1 MANPRPTHP
10 RLFLI
15 ADPGDAADSVAV
27 ALSTRFTVQRL
38 APGASVPVLSPDEAV
53 IRLGTGPEAPSA
65 AGGGATSGAG
75 SASGAGIVNPIEA
88 APLALI
94 NAIGEGACLCSSD
107 GQVLWANDRFRQME
121 EFAKA
126 RVAELCREA
135 ANWFTEQIASGRMR
149 GGSMDRRSEIVV
161 PDTSRIYDAIISPEL
176 SSVSDL
182 DDLITGSGALGQ
194 GGGSG
199 GNPFARVAAT
209 VRDVTTDRRLKRKLD
224 AIDRA
229 GSELVRWDADAVRRL
244 NVFERLQL
252 VEHKI
257 VRVCKDLLNFDH
269 FVIRLIDRR
278 SGKLELVVSSGLPQ
292 EAAEIEMYPSLEGNG
307 ISGYVAATG
316 RSYICPDTE
325 KDPRFLPGL
334 AGAKSSLTVPL
345 RLHDKVVGTF
355 DVESQQVA
363 AFGEDDRQFAEIF
376 GRYVALS
383 LNMLDLLVV
392 ERSSTNEAV
401 TGLVEGE
408 LREPIQHI
416 LEETDWLKSIAARD
430 PEAAAHL
437 EKIRAELESIR
448 KKVRNV
454 ASGPQT
460 LLGVEEAMA
469 TRKHEPLLQNKR
481 VLVADDEPNMRRLIH
496 DILHNRGCEVEVFE
510 NGAQA
515 IEALQQAG
523 AKSRPP
529 YHLVLSDIK
538 MPDKNGYEVFAAARA
553 LLPGVPVILMTG
565 FGYDPHHSIVRA
577 SQEGLQSVLFKPFQ
591 VERLLEECR
600 KGLAGGQ

>member
-38 APGASVPVLSPDEAV
+38 APGAPVPVLSPDEAV
-53 IRLGTGPEAPSA
+53 IRLGTGGGGVSGRDSSA
-65 AGGGATSGAG
+65 APGAG
-75 SASGAGIVNPIEA
+75 LPPNASTLPSPAEA

-121 EFAKA
+121 EFARA

-176 SSVSDL
+176 SSVGDWDESA
-182 DDLITGSGALGQ
+182 IVAGI
-194 GGGSG
+194 
-199 GNPFARVAAT
+199 NPFSRVAAT

-292 EAAEIEMYPSLEGNG
+292 EAAEIEMFPSLEGNG

-416 LEETDWLKSIAARD
+416 LEETDWLKTIAAKD

-469 TRKHEPLLQNKR
+469 TRKHEPLLQGKR
-481 VLVADDEPNMRRLIH
+481 ILVADDEPNMRRLIH

-523 AKSRPP
+523 AKARPP

-553 LLPGVPVILMTG
+553 VLPGVPVILMTG

-600 KGLAGGQ
+600 KGLAGGSGAA